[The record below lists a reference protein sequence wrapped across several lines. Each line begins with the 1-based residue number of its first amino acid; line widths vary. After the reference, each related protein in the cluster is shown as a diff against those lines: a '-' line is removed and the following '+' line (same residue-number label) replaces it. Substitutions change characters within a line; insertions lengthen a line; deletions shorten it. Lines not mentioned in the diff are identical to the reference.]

1 MNDESQPVDGA
12 IVAIDRIEARLT
24 HWDWPFL
31 AERRGEIEAR
41 WARLIVEKP
50 SLFDGRVILQH
61 QRRQYVD
68 ADGSHVFEAL
78 YFETSYSAFVAC
90 RELKPA
96 GDKARNGF
104 SAAALQSRD
113 GAYLLGLMGPQTY
126 IAGQVQF
133 AAGTP
138 DLSDVMA
145 DGMVDLESSVL
156 RELEEETGLTRSE
169 VTLGAQWHAVFA
181 GEEIAFMRP
190 MRINL
195 DAEAAKALI
204 LQRVADQDQ
213 PEFADVVIVRDLCD
227 IDEARMP
234 RFMQLYLRHA
244 LKS

>member
-1 MNDESQPVDGA
+1 MSDETQPAEGTILV
-12 IVAIDRIEARLT
+12 IDRINARLT
-24 HWDWPFL
+24 RWDWPFL
-31 AERRGEIEAR
+31 ADRRSEIEAR
-41 WARLIVEKP
+41 WARLIAEKP

-68 ADGSHVFEAL
+68 ADGSHVLEAL
-78 YFETSYSAFVAC
+78 YFETSYSAFIAC

-113 GAYLLGLMGPQTY
+113 GAYLLGLMGGHTY

-138 DLSDVMA
+138 DLSDVTA
-145 DGMVDLESSVL
+145 DGRVDLESSVL
-156 RELEEETGLTRSE
+156 RELEEETGLTRTE

-181 GEEIAFMRP
+181 GEEIAVMRP
-190 MRINL
+190 MRIDL
-195 DAEAAKALI
+195 DADEAKALI
-204 LQRVADQDQ
+204 LERVAEQAQ
-213 PEFADVVIVRDLCD
+213 PEFADVVIVRRLQD
-227 IDEARMP
+227 IDEIRMP
-234 RFMQLYLRHA
+234 RFVQLYLRHV